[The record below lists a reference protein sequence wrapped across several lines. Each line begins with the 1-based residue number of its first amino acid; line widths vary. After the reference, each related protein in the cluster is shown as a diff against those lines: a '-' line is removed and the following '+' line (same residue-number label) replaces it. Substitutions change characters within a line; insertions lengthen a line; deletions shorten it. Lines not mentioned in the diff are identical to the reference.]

1 MPAGNKDLMY
11 LIANGAGG
19 AKEQYGH
26 ATGAYAPRTPGKAS
40 HDHRGEQSDEEKL
53 YGMGN
58 ATDVR
63 AHPHANGSKSAR
75 PDIRGSRIGAPGHS
89 VLRLGFTRGIDS
101 LNARSLTLH
110 HTRGGLAH
118 NDVST
123 AFCSVSTQMPA
134 SVAANRTIAVHPI
147 ICFTRAKGQPPFLNI
162 SECSPKWH
170 RHRIKI

>member
-1 MPAGNKDLMY
+1 MY
-11 LIANGAGG
+11 LIANGADG
-19 AKEQYGH
+19 AKEQHGH
-26 ATGAYAPRTPGKAS
+26 ATGANAPRTPGKAN
-40 HDHRGEQSDEEKL
+40 HGHRGEQSDEEKL

-75 PDIRGSRIGAPGHS
+75 PDIRGSRIDAPGHP
-89 VLRLGFTRGIDS
+89 VLGLSFTRGIGS

-110 HTRGGLAH
+110 HARVDSLS

-134 SVAANRTIAVHPI
+134 SVAANRMIAVHPI
-147 ICFTRAKGQPPFLNI
+147 ICFTRAKGLPPFLNI
-162 SECSPKWH
+162 SECSPK
-170 RHRIKI
+170 

>member
-1 MPAGNKDLMY
+1 MY

-26 ATGAYAPRTPGKAS
+26 ATGAYAPWTPGKAD

-53 YGMGN
+53 YGMGD
-58 ATDVR
+58 ATDVC
-63 AHPHANGSKSAR
+63 AYPHANGSKSTR
-75 PDIRGSRIGAPGHS
+75 LDRRGSRIGTLSHAVP
-89 VLRLGFTRGIDS
+89 RLSFTRDAGS

-110 HTRGGLAH
+110 HARAVDSLS
-118 NDVST
+118 NDVCT

-134 SVAANRTIAVHPI
+134 SVAANRAIAVHPI
-147 ICFTRAKGQPPFLNI
+147 IFFMCAKGQPPFLNI

>member
-11 LIANGAGG
+11 LIANRAGG

-26 ATGAYAPRTPGKAS
+26 ATGAYAPRTPGKAN
-40 HDHRGEQSDEEKL
+40 HDHRGEQPDEEKF

-89 VLRLGFTRGIDS
+89 VLCLGFTRGIGS

-110 HTRGGLAH
+110 QHARWTRSATTSPLRFAPSAPRCPPALRRTERSR
-118 NDVST
+118 ST
-123 AFCSVSTQMPA
+123 RLFSSCAPK
-134 SVAANRTIAVHPI
+134 ANLRLFKYERV
-147 ICFTRAKGQPPFLNI
+147 
-162 SECSPKWH
+162 
-170 RHRIKI
+170 